1 MYKTQIFNLIVNKT
15 ATECEVTPDE
25 IRGTSHRA
33 DIVDARCI
41 AYQLAIKVEQFTP
54 REIAII
60 IGKGNPKAIRELV
73 TTFEDRCHRS
83 KLFRNIYSKIAK
95 ELDEELL

>member
-1 MYKTQIFNLIVNKT
+1 MYKVQIFNLIVNKT
-15 ATECEVTPDE
+15 ATECNVTPEE

-41 AYQLAIKVEQFTP
+41 AYRLAVHEEGFTP
-54 REIAII
+54 REIGII

-73 TTFEDRCHRS
+73 ASFEERCERS
-83 KLFRNIYSKIAK
+83 RCFKNIYAKIAK
-95 ELDEELL
+95 EIETELF

>member
-1 MYKTQIFNLIVNKT
+1 MYKVQIFNLIVNKT
-15 ATECEVTPDE
+15 ANECNVLPEE

-41 AYQLAIKVEQFTP
+41 AYRLAIHEEGYTP

-60 IGKGNPKAIRELV
+60 VGKGNPKVIRELV
-73 TTFEDRCHRS
+73 NTFEERCERSRCFKNIYNKVAKEIES
-83 KLFRNIYSKIAK
+83 KLF
-95 ELDEELL
+95 

>member
-60 IGKGNPKAIRELV
+60 IGKGNPKAIRDLV
-73 TTFEDRCHRS
+73 ATFEDRYNRT
-83 KLFRNIYSKIAK
+83 KLFRNIYNKIAK

>member
-15 ATECEVTPDE
+15 ATECNVTPEE
-25 IRGTSHRA
+25 IRGISHRA

-41 AYQLAIKVEQFTP
+41 AYRLAVHEEGFTP
-54 REIAII
+54 RDIAII

-73 TTFEDRCHRS
+73 NTFEERTERSRCV
-83 KLFRNIYSKIAK
+83 KNIYAKIAK
-95 ELDEELL
+95 EIENELF

>member
-1 MYKTQIFNLIVNKT
+1 MYKVQIFNLIVNKT
-15 ATECEVTPDE
+15 ATECNVAPEE

-41 AYQLAIKVEQFTP
+41 AYRLAVREEGFTP

-60 IGKGNPKAIRELV
+60 LGKGNPKVVRELV
-73 TTFEDRCHRS
+73 NSFDERVERSRCF
-83 KLFRNIYSKIAK
+83 KNIYNKIAK
-95 ELDEELL
+95 EIQTELF